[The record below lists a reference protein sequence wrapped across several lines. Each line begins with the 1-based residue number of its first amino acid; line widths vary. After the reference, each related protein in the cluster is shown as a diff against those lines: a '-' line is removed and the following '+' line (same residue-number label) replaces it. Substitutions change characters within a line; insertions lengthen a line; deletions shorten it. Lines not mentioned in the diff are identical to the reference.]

1 MELTTRQK
9 RRAIIRWLWIPPCA
23 ILAWY
28 VMLGLSAALNML
40 ATLFCPADAL
50 VAGFCTASWFRTV
63 EHVIMVSCA
72 GLTALAIVVVSAITA
87 PSYRTRAAMAVF
99 VLCVL
104 VAINMLTETGA
115 YPAFIAAVV
124 GGLSGVFVASCLK
137 QSIEL

>member
-9 RRAIIRWLWIPPCA
+9 RHAIIRWLWIPPCA

-28 VMLGLSAALNML
+28 VMLGLGAGLNML

-50 VAGFCTASWFRTV
+50 VGGFCTASWFRTV
-63 EHVIMVSCA
+63 EHVTVVSSA

-87 PSYRTRAAMAVF
+87 PSYRTRTAMAVF
-99 VLCVL
+99 VLCVV
-104 VAINMLTETGA
+104 VAINMLTQTGA
-115 YPAFIAAVV
+115 YPAVIAAVV
-124 GGLSGVFVASCLK
+124 GGLIGVFVASCLK